1 MSSSANPESDAVRA
15 ETLTSC
21 NLHVQAALHYIGAED
36 ELELVDLSGFHTEPV
51 DVNVE
56 VVYSAGV
63 HSELIS
69 GQHAPSTGR
78 VCANDDEAK
87 GFLQDSEHQVL
98 SDEQYRA
105 VYQKRLYQWAFDGC
119 QDSEQPQTVRPEF
132 FAAVHYQCNQC
143 NGHGRYSCA
152 NCHGHGT
159 VEMNCSLCQG
169 RGSIVNQQL
178 RPSAPPNA
186 TYLERWMDVE
196 ERCNAC
202 SGTGRRLNTCGGC
215 NGAGIVQC
223 SKCAATGMLTKVF
236 SYSVQANFHSR
247 VECKPKKLE
256 GWLQQTGVAGTLS
269 ESFSVDKPTIT
280 PGCHCDSVQVRC
292 QVCYGDMVLQCTGG
306 SEILEFYG
314 RSPIYLGSSELI
326 SGLLNSLSERVRKSI
341 DSQQLGADSELSQIP
356 IISEAMAQGFSES
369 HRGHVSTTI
378 SSPLVDYGVSSEI
391 KNAVRAAA
399 KSDAGKSL
407 RLANAVAMTIS
418 LIISIA
424 YIRYIFLQDS
434 RDLRE
439 SFSHFAIVGMCVMAV
454 TFLFCWSLR
463 LWTRKRLVSRS
474 RKMLRR
480 ESAHKLERSGMTHRT
495 LLMRTL
501 MTWAPSALVS
511 GAAFFYA
518 LIVYTQI
525 IKP

>member
-1 MSSSANPESDAVRA
+1 VSSSANPESEAVRA
-15 ETLTSC
+15 ETLASC
-21 NLHVQAALHYIGAED
+21 NLHVQTALHYIGAED

-63 HSELIS
+63 NFELIS
-69 GQHAPSTGR
+69 GQHAPSNGR

-87 GFLQDSEHQVL
+87 GFLQDNEHQVL
-98 SDEQYRA
+98 SDEQYRS

-119 QDSEQPQTVRPEF
+119 QDSEQPQPVRPEF
-132 FAAVHYQCNQC
+132 FAAVHYQCDQC

-159 VEMNCSLCQG
+159 IEVNCSQCQG
-169 RGSIVNQQL
+169 RGTVVHQQL
-178 RPSAPPNA
+178 RPGAPQNGS
-186 TYLERWMDVE
+186 YNERWMDVE
-196 ERCNAC
+196 ERCIGC
-202 SGTGRRLNTCGGC
+202 SGSGRRINSCGGC
-215 NGAGIVQC
+215 NGTGIVRC

-236 SYSVQANFHSR
+236 SFAVQADFHYR
-247 VECKPKKLE
+247 IECEPKKLV
-256 GWLQQTGVAGTLS
+256 GWLRKIGVNATLS
-269 ESFSVDKPTIT
+269 ESFSTEKPTIT
-280 PGCHCDSVQVRC
+280 PGYHCDSVQVRC
-292 QVCYGDMVLQCTGG
+292 QVCYGDMVLECAGG

-326 SGLLNSLSERVRKSI
+326 SGLLQSLSERVRKSI
-341 DSQQLGADSELSQIP
+341 DCQQLGSDSELSQIP
-356 IISEAMAQGFSES
+356 LISEAMAQGFSES

-378 SSPLVDYGVSSEI
+378 SLPLVNYSVSSEI

-418 LIISIA
+418 LMGSVV
-424 YIRYIFLQDS
+424 YMRYIFLQDS
-434 RDLRE
+434 NELRDP
-439 SFSHFAIVGMCVMAV
+439 FPHFLIVGGCVLAV
-454 TFLFCWSLR
+454 TFLFCWSVR
-463 LWTRKRLVSRS
+463 LWTRKKLVTRS
-474 RKMLRR
+474 RKLLRR
-480 ESAHKLERSGMTHRT
+480 ESAHALERSGMTHRT
-495 LLMRTL
+495 LLMRSL
-501 MTWAPSALVS
+501 ITWAPSALVS